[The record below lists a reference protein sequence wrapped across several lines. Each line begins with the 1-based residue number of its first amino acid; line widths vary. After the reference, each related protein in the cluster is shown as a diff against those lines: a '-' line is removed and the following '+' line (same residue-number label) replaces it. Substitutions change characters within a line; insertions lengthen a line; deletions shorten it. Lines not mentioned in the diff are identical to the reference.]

1 MLKGDENVLHLVFL
15 VSQVYI
21 QLSKLCELYTLN
33 GCSLPN
39 VNYTSVKLTEKN
51 NNILVEIAHSRHKSW
66 VRLKKTKHSENKM
79 ELLDI

>member
-1 MLKGDENVLHLVFL
+1 MWLFRAKDGGKDGLQMAYEVLKGDENVLHLVFL

-39 VNYTSVKLTEKN
+39 VNYTLVKLIEK
-51 NNILVEIAHSRHKSW
+51 KQ
-66 VRLKKTKHSENKM
+66 
-79 ELLDI
+79 